1 MALSELMAQR
11 GEKVND
17 RRTGLILVLAF
28 GALCLI
34 LAIIVVPFAIAPN
47 LLNQIFSSDS
57 EQLVPVS
64 LEVQEEPIPT
74 LTLQPQVVEAQPTPL
89 PEQVES
95 LAGLEEISFE
105 NLYDQVSPGVVSI
118 RVIVEQSGMVGE
130 AAGSGFVLDQEGHII
145 TNNHVVSGA
154 TLVSVIFHDGH
165 EARAEIVGTDVDS
178 DLAVIKVDELPA
190 NVYPITVG
198 DSDQVDVG
206 EWVIAIG
213 NPFGQQ
219 SSMTVGIVSAVGRML
234 PTGVTPFSIPQAI
247 QTDAA
252 INPGNSGGP
261 LLNLRGEVIGVN
273 AQIAASGTGTN
284 SGVGFAIPSNIV
296 RLVAPVL
303 IERGAYQWPWL
314 GVEGTDVSLSIS
326 MANGL
331 DSQLGAYINGV
342 VEEGPAERAG
352 MRGTSG
358 TTQVEGLTA
367 PVGGDVVVEAD
378 GRAIN
383 FFSDLLVV
391 VAFKNP
397 GDTIELT
404 VLRDGVRQQI
414 QVELAPRR

>member
-1 MALSELMAQR
+1 M
-11 GEKVND
+11 ND

-34 LAIIVVPFAIAPN
+34 VAIIVVPFAIAPN
-47 LLNQIFSSDS
+47 LLTQIFSSDS

-118 RVIVEQSGMVGE
+118 QVIVEQSGIVGE

-154 TLVSVIFHDGH
+154 TLVSVIFHDGY

-190 NVYPITVG
+190 NVYPITIG

-331 DSQLGAYINGV
+331 DSQAGAYINGV
-342 VEEGPAERAG
+342 VEDGPAERAG

-367 PVGGDVVVEAD
+367 PVGGDVVLEAD
-378 GRAIN
+378 GRSIN
-383 FFSDLLVV
+383 FFSDLLVA

-404 VLRDGVRQQI
+404 VLRDGVRQQV

>member
-1 MALSELMAQR
+1 M
-11 GEKVND
+11 NN
-17 RRTGLILVLAF
+17 RRTGIAIALAF
-28 GALCLI
+28 AALCLI
-34 LAIIVVPFAIAPN
+34 LAIIVVPLTLAPTVVSRW
-47 LLNQIFSSDS
+47 FDS
-57 EQLVPVS
+57 EQDQLVPVS
-64 LEVQEEPIPT
+64 LDISDEPIPT
-74 LTLQPQVVEAQPTPL
+74 MTLQSQVLEAQPTPG
-89 PEQVES
+89 PGETTT

-118 RVIVEQSGMVGE
+118 QVVIEQNGMVGE
-130 AAGSGFVLDQEGHII
+130 AAGSGFILDREGHIV
-145 TNNHVVSGA
+145 TNNHVVDGA
-154 TLVSVIFHDGH
+154 TLISVIFYDGY

-178 DLAVIKVDELPA
+178 DLAVIKVDDLPD
-190 NVYPITVG
+190 NVSPLVVG
-198 DSDQVDVG
+198 NSDDVDVG

-234 PTGVTPFSIPQAI
+234 PTGTTPFSIPQAI

-261 LLNLRGEVIGVN
+261 LLNLQGEVIGVN

-314 GVEGTDVSLSIS
+314 GVEGTDVTLSIS
-326 MANGL
+326 DANNL
-331 DSQLGAYINGV
+331 ESQQGAYLDGIVDG
-342 VEEGPAERAG
+342 GPAAG
-352 MRGTSG
+352 AGLQGSSG
-358 TTQVEGLTA
+358 TRQIEGLAT
-367 PVGGDVVVEAD
+367 PIGGDVVVEAD
-378 GRAIN
+378 GKPIN
-383 FFSDLLVV
+383 FFSDLLVA

>member
-1 MALSELMAQR
+1 M
-11 GEKVND
+11 ND
-17 RRTGLILVLAF
+17 RRTGLALALAF

-34 LAIIVVPFAIAPN
+34 LAIIVVPLTLAPT
-47 LLNQIFSSDS
+47 LVSRWFDRDQDQI
-57 EQLVPVS
+57 VPVS
-64 LEVQEEPIPT
+64 LELADEPVPT
-74 LTLQPQVVEAQPTPL
+74 LTLQPQVVDAQPSPV
-89 PEQVES
+89 PGQVET
-95 LAGLEEISFE
+95 LAGLQEISFE
-105 NLYDQVSPGVVSI
+105 ELYDQVSPGVVSI
-118 RVIVEQSGMVGE
+118 QVIVEQNGVVGE
-130 AAGSGFVLDQEGHII
+130 AAGSGFILDPEGHIV
-145 TNNHVVSGA
+145 TNNHVVDSA
-154 TLVSVIFHDGH
+154 TLVSVIFYDGF
-165 EARAEIVGTDVDS
+165 ETRAEIVGTDIDS
-178 DLAVIKVDELPA
+178 DLAVIKVDDLPD
-190 NVYPITVG
+190 NVSPLVVG
-198 DSDQVDVG
+198 DSDGVDVG
-206 EWVIAIG
+206 EWVVAIG

-296 RLVAPVL
+296 RMVAPVL

-314 GVEGTDVSLSIS
+314 GVEGSDVTLSIAA
-326 MANGL
+326 ANAL
-331 DSQLGAYINGV
+331 ESQRGAYINGIV
-342 VEEGPAERAG
+342 DGGPAASAG
-352 MRGTSG
+352 MRGSSG
-358 TTQVEGLTA
+358 TQQVEGLNT

-378 GRAIN
+378 GKSIH
-383 FFSDLLVV
+383 FFSDLLVA

-404 VLRDGVRQQI
+404 IMRDGVRQNI